1 MPKERAA
8 GLPVFAVALRC
19 IPYIIPEHWEGAKL
33 AEELPGAPL
42 HGGSAAAL
50 QYCMLTVPDHL

>member
-1 MPKERAA
+1 MGRTLSETVPKEKAA

-33 AEELPGAPL
+33 AEELPGAPRTPL
-42 HGGSAAAL
+42 LPTCNSG
-50 QYCMLTVPDHL
+50 